1 MTLRLE
7 TRARSLAG
15 ELLECWW
22 NGKFGQDQRS
32 DLWLKRFGEAWCVEA
47 RHGGIG
53 AQRHRH
59 YFGDEMSARSLLH
72 TLKTEHGQQWK
83 WVPKG

>member
-32 DLWLKRFGEAWCVEA
+32 DLWLKRFGTAWCVEA

-53 AQRHRH
+53 AVRHRN
-59 YFGDEMSARSLLH
+59 YFGDEISARELLDSL
-72 TLKTEHGQQWK
+72 KAEHGQNWK